1 MYHCNRFH
9 SLEDISSTST
19 ADAYS
24 SSHEMKS
31 TSRPFNQSK
40 NDTYEQLSGL
50 VDNFHTD
57 GFLTL
62 SSLLTPQFT
71 TGLHNEC
78 MDIFNGVLEWLLLR
92 GDVEFS
98 TR

>member
-1 MYHCNRFH
+1 M
-9 SLEDISSTST
+9 
-19 ADAYS
+19 
-24 SSHEMKS
+24 
-31 TSRPFNQSK
+31 SRSFDQSSK
-40 NDTYEQLSGL
+40 NDTSNAQQLSEL
-50 VDNFHTD
+50 VANFHTD

-78 MDIFNGVLEWLLLR
+78 MDIFDGVLEWLLLR

-98 TR
+98 SSFRKQQNTN